1 MFVVICFINDL
12 HNCFCLTDDSDQIVS
27 ARGNFYI
34 CFCRHLIGRISL
46 QRQKQKVNEKKMHN
60 SHYFLLKKPHSESH
74 YGCKMRKWKLTRGI
88 LSTSCMFKCV
98 SFQTCPHCSVG
109 QLWVRNG
116 SLPQAVS
123 LCGESCV
130 DGMLGCL
137 FSVQA
142 HCLLSRVFVYSV
154 SVCVCA
160 CVCFW
165 LNQQC

>member
-1 MFVVICFINDL
+1 MKKWG
-12 HNCFCLTDDSDQIVS
+12 LTK
-27 ARGNFYI
+27 R
-34 CFCRHLIGRISL
+34 
-46 QRQKQKVNEKKMHN
+46 
-60 SHYFLLKKPHSESH
+60 
-74 YGCKMRKWKLTRGI
+74 I

-98 SFQTCPHCSVG
+98 SFQTCLHCTVG
-109 QLWVRNG
+109 YLWVRNG

-130 DGMLGCL
+130 DGMLRCL

-154 SVCVCA
+154 CA

-165 LNQQC
+165 LNQQCWVQEFQFIRERERGRVSKIWASRREDGGPADNKVIPQHNKMVKYEECFNQWKNQTKTLTGEERLEFRTGCNNVF